1 MKKIFIRS
9 PYFIQVNEAG
19 QLGSKVE
26 LYLYNKG
33 DSVPILPTYILSKKV
48 ASTTQ
53 LENTYN
59 IANYAKEF
67 IKPVAPV
74 SVTTPTEENVD
85 CWAYCIVK
93 RYTELTL
100 GVYTLLSTETFVC
113 LNGYTDYSG
122 GVNQVQNA
130 QTVPIFNTDI
140 KIYRKEGFNGY
151 VNTWIDEPIAGTTYA
166 LQLPNSSL
174 AEVESIGAVY
184 KLPYLTDGR
193 YALLRIRQSAVEQFS
208 FNVETICEPKYTPLT
223 CAFINRFGGWQ
234 YLTFFKANL
243 QSIDTTSKD
252 FNLLPSSVNY
262 NPLQGQKRVFNQ
274 QGKQKV
280 KCNTG
285 WVDENYFELIQDLL
299 LSEVVLLDNK
309 PVIVKSQSSEFK
321 THLKDKNINYEI
333 EFEYNYGLINDV
345 I

>member
-9 PYFIQVNEAG
+9 PYFIQVNEAN

-33 DSVPILPTYILSKKV
+33 TTAPTLPTYILSKKI

-74 SVTTPTEENVD
+74 TVSVPTEEDVN

-100 GVYTLLSTETFVC
+100 GVYTLLDTETFVC
-113 LNGYTDYSG
+113 LNGYTNYS
-122 GVNQVQNA
+122 
-130 QTVPIFNTDI
+130 D
-140 KIYRKEGFNGY
+140 GY
-151 VNTWIDEPIAGTTYA
+151 NNYDTSAVLPLVNTNITYYKSTADNYINVFIETIANNIQWGYELESEYFDNTEPT
-166 LQLPNSSL
+166 LW
-174 AEVESIGAVY
+174 
-184 KLPYLTDGR
+184 KLPYYQDVYLDFYPYTQP
-193 YALLRIRQSAVEQFS
+193 RIFYLKVEQL
-208 FNVETICEPKYTPLT
+208 CEPKYSPIT
-223 CAFINRFGGWQ
+223 CSFINRFGGWQ

-243 QSIDTTSKD
+243 QSIETTSKD

-262 NPLQGQKRVFNQ
+262 NALQGQKRTFNQ
-274 QGKQKV
+274 QGKQKI

-285 WVDENYFELIQDLL
+285 WVDENYFDLIQDLL
-299 LSEVVLLDNK
+299 LSEVVLLNGK
-309 PVIVKSQSSEFK
+309 PAIVKSQSAEYK

-333 EFEYNYGLINDV
+333 EFEFNYGLINDV

>member
-9 PYFIQVNEAG
+9 PYFIQVNEAN

-33 DSVPILPTYILSKKV
+33 NTAPTLPTYILSKKI

-74 SVTTPTEENVD
+74 TVSVPTEEDVN

-100 GVYTLLSTETFVC
+100 GVYTLLDTETFVC

-122 GVNQVQNA
+122 GYNND
-130 QTVPIFNTDI
+130 NTSAVLPL
-140 KIYRKEGFNGY
+140 
-151 VNTWIDEPIAGTTYA
+151 VNTNITYYKSIADNYINVFIETIIDDIQWGDGVEFEYFDNTEPT
-166 LQLPNSSL
+166 LW
-174 AEVESIGAVY
+174 
-184 KLPYLTDGR
+184 KLPYYGNTYLDFYPYTKPR
-193 YALLRIRQSAVEQFS
+193 VFEIKAQE
-208 FNVETICEPKYTPLT
+208 ICEPKYTPIT
-223 CAFINRFGGWQ
+223 CSFINRFGGWQ

-243 QSIDTTSKD
+243 QSIETTSKD

-262 NPLQGQKRVFNQ
+262 NALQGQKRTFNQ
-274 QGKQKV
+274 QGKQKI

-285 WVDENYFELIQDLL
+285 WVDENYFDLIQDLL
-299 LSEVVLLDNK
+299 LSEVILLDNK
-309 PVIVKSQSSEFK
+309 PAIIKSQSSDKK

-333 EFEYNYGLINDV
+333 EFEFNYGLINDV